1 MALSDAQKLEV
12 AAFLGG
18 REELLRAFD
27 VLWSAI
33 GAWEGVSLEIK
44 RTQISFRAGVLF
56 GCVSLR
62 GRRMALS
69 YTLPEPRAD
78 GRFFGV
84 TEPYPG
90 RFTHHQFFSELDP
103 MTLEDLRAAYAY
115 ARARAARRHR

>member
-69 YTLPEPRAD
+69 YTLPEPRTAGFSASRSPIPGD
-78 GRFFGV
+78 SPTINFFLSW
-84 TEPYPG
+84 T
-90 RFTHHQFFSELDP
+90 R
-103 MTLEDLRAAYAY
+103 
-115 ARARAARRHR
+115 